1 MSAIICV
8 GMNNVD
14 ELNKRVIY
22 LENAVQEL
30 ELILRTIEKYA
41 NNHYMIM
48 IKDMG
53 KLESQVNELRGV
65 R

>member
-1 MSAIICV
+1 
-8 GMNNVD
+8 MNNVD

>member
-1 MSAIICV
+1 
-8 GMNNVD
+8 MNNVD

-22 LENAVQEL
+22 IENAVQEL